1 MNAALFLLL
10 LALSPVEGLAV
21 QDEDPSAAARAE
33 ALKTFKEKI
42 APFVQKHCTRCHG
55 EKRKKAGVTF
65 EYAVKAPANTTFRAL
80 WKRALASV
88 KAHDMPPGEEPK
100 PDLEERRVF
109 IDWVAGL
116 KHLSP
121 RDPGEFVI
129 RRLNRVEYGNT
140 LRELLGVDP
149 AIAAELPEEVL
160 GAGFSNSVSPLL
172 MEKYLAAA
180 HEAIRQAPAD
190 GLRRLLDESAP
201 PREVARSI
209 ARRAFRRPPT
219 EPELDVLLRAHALAK
234 EKVRSSPD
242 ALRFM
247 LKAAL
252 VSPQFLFITPGAE
265 PDAAKAIVP
274 LDDHQLASRLSYFLW
289 SAPPDAELA
298 AAADAGA
305 LRDPA
310 MLAKQAERML
320 ADPRSRALFDGFGA
334 QWLGLDKLATKTFD
348 LAKFPEMTPAL
359 RAAMLEEGRLFFD
372 SVLRENRPLTTFVDA
387 DYGFVDLT
395 LASIYGVAV
404 HNPAWQ
410 RVAMTDGR
418 RGGILGMAG
427 VLATTSTPNRT
438 SPVNRGVWVL
448 EHVLGEHVP
457 PAPADVPAL
466 EKQDAK
472 QVAELTLRQRTEMHR
487 KDPACAN
494 CHRILDPIGF
504 GLENFDA
511 IGRWRD
517 RDESGG
523 PIDAAG
529 ELPGAKAFGTPSELK
544 KILAARADDVARNL
558 TARLLAYALCRP
570 LEGYDEVVVDRLA
583 AALAKDGHR
592 AGAWVIAVATSYPFT
607 HRRVKDLKGA
617 SNAK

>member
-1 MNAALFLLL
+1 MITTLLL
-10 LALSPVEGLAV
+10 LLPGAV
-21 QDEDPSAAARAE
+21 TAQDDAQAAAAVRDA
-33 ALKTFKEKI
+33 AMATFKDKI
-42 APFVQKHCTRCHG
+42 APFLQKNCVKCHG
-55 EKRKKAGVTF
+55 LRRPKAGVLF
-65 EYAVKAPANTTFRAL
+65 EYALKSPATPTFRAL
-80 WKRALASV
+80 WKRAATSV
-88 KAHDMPPGEEPK
+88 KAHDMPPNDATPQ
-100 PDLEERRVF
+100 PSDEERRVF
-109 IDWVAGL
+109 VDWVAGL

-121 RDPGEFVI
+121 KDPGEFVL
-129 RRLNRVEYGNT
+129 RRLNRVEYANT
-140 LRELLGVDP
+140 LRDLLGVDP
-149 AIAAELPEEVL
+149 AVAADLPDEVL
-160 GAGFSNSVSPLL
+160 GAGFANSVSPLL

-180 HEAIRQAPAD
+180 NEALQRAPAET
-190 GLRRLLDESAP
+190 LKALLDETAP
-201 PREVARSI
+201 LRDVARSV
-209 ARRAFRRPPT
+209 ARRTYRRPPT
-219 EPELDVLLRAHALAK
+219 DPELDVLLKTFELAK
-234 EKVRSSPD
+234 GKGRSHAE

-252 VSPQFLFITPGAE
+252 VSPQFLFITPSAGS
-265 PDAAKAIVP
+265 DLSKAIVP
-274 LDDHQLASRLSYFLW
+274 LDDHQLAARLSYFLW
-289 SAPPDAELA
+289 SAPPDAALS

-310 MLAKQAERML
+310 ELARQAERLL

-348 LAKFPEMTPAL
+348 AAKFPQMTPAL
-359 RAAMLEEGRLFFD
+359 RAAMVEEARLFFD
-372 SVLRENRPLTTFVDA
+372 GVVRENRPLTEFVEA
-387 DYGFVDLT
+387 DYAFVNGT
-395 LASIYGVAV
+395 LAPIYGMKAEGEAWRKV
-404 HNPAWQ
+404 PAG
-410 RVAMTDGR
+410 DGR

-457 PAPADVPAL
+457 PAPAEVPAL

-472 QVAELTLRQRTEMHR
+472 QVAELTLRQRTELHR
-487 KDPACAN
+487 NDPACAN

-504 GLENFDA
+504 GLENYDA

-529 ELPGAKAFGTPSELK
+529 ELPGNKTFTSPRELR
-544 KILAARADDVARNL
+544 KILAARSEDVARNL
-558 TARLLAYALCRP
+558 TSRLLAYALCRP
-570 LEGYDEVVVDRLA
+570 LEGYDEVVVDRLVEG
-583 AALAKDGHR
+583 LAKDGFR
-592 AGAWVIAVATSYPFT
+592 ARSWVIAVATSYPFT